1 MNIIIYLILSFILSF
16 LLTSAVIP
24 QIICI
29 AFKKKWF
36 DTLDARKIHHG
47 LIPRVGGM
55 AFVPSAIATC
65 IMMLVAYCLLGTTDE
80 IWPCS
85 SSNFCLTS
93 FVINLIALGLIY
105 AEGLTDDIKDIGYK
119 VKFMV
124 HFLCAILVVASG
136 IWINNFY
143 GLFGLYEI
151 PWFFGMP
158 FTVLLIVYVIN
169 AINLI
174 DGIDGLCSGL
184 TMVAF
189 LFLGSLFYIH
199 GNVIDACLSFSMLG
213 ALTSYFWFN
222 VYGKVEKR
230 NKIFMGDCGSQV
242 LGLLLSMLAVKY
254 AMHQAEET
262 SSGDA
267 LIVAFSLMII
277 PCLDVIRVTI
287 GRISRGVN
295 PFLPDKTHIH
305 HLLLARG
312 WSQRKARNFIIVVA
326 LFFVILN
333 LLLDT
338 HININIIFI
347 ADIMLYMLLLL
358 WISKGAHT
366 QSSKG

>member
-1 MNIIIYLILSFILSF
+1 MNIIIYLILSFILSL
-16 LLTSAVIP
+16 LLTAAVIP
-24 QIICI
+24 HIICI
-29 AFKKKWF
+29 AFKKRWF

-47 LIPRVGGM
+47 LIPRIGGM
-55 AFVPSAIATC
+55 AFVPSAIAASLIT
-65 IMMLVAYCLLGTTDE
+65 LVAYCLLGTTNE

-85 SSNFCLTS
+85 SNKVSLIS
-93 FVINLIALGLIY
+93 IAINLLSLGIIY
-105 AEGLTDDIKDIGYK
+105 VEGLTDDIKDIGYK
-119 VKFMV
+119 VKFIV
-124 HFLCAILVVASG
+124 HFLCAILVVCSG
-136 IWINNFY
+136 IWVNNFY
-143 GLFGLYEI
+143 GLFGLHEI

-189 LFLGSLFYIH
+189 LFLGSLFYKQN
-199 GNVIDACLSFSMLG
+199 NVVDACFSFSMLG
-213 ALTSYFWFN
+213 ALIAYFWFN
-222 VYGKVEKR
+222 VYGKVER
-230 NKIFMGDCGSQV
+230 HTKIFMGDCGSQV

-254 AMHQAEET
+254 AMHQADDN
-262 SSGDA
+262 SSSDA

-287 GRISRGVN
+287 GRINRGVN

-326 LFFVILN
+326 ILFVVLN
-333 LLLDT
+333 MVLDT

-347 ADIMLYMLLLL
+347 ADIMLYLLLIL
-358 WISKGAHT
+358 WVSKGANS
-366 QSSKG
+366 QNIKR